1 MLLQKVSERP
11 SLLDTISN
19 TIDLDE
25 APQPSVVKST
35 LKRHQKQALYFMICR
50 EQGWGNHHKIPDI
63 WEQMDND
70 SGRIYVNTITSMH
83 GANMP
88 RQIYG
93 GIIADPM
100 GLGKTLTMI
109 ALVASDLD
117 SQTPMPVDDDLDQTV
132 LPSIP
137 ATLVIVPPPLISA
150 WEEQLSDHLTPGALS
165 YSRYHGNEKS
175 ATRQTFHT
183 DRLVLTTYHT
193 VSAEWKQSAGSSDST
208 LFSVCWRRVVL
219 DEAHFIRNG
228 NSRMAQAICA
238 LHSQARWAVTG
249 TPVQNRLG
257 DLASLLKF
265 IRAHPYTE
273 PKQFDSDI
281 SQLWKSGKDEE
292 AVKRLKRLASCMLL
306 RRAKTTI
313 ELPPRTDLECPV
325 HFDGEEKEAYS
336 RLHQQAIVKID
347 EVLQSTHEASKSNT
361 FVNVL
366 QQIEALRLFCS
377 LGLRYHTRHQ
387 PNDLSNNQDANWNQ
401 VAQSVFNTQR
411 QMGSVACLQC
421 SSNLDLT
428 ESLFDDSTQ
437 SRQEARFFKCLKF
450 LCVECTRKN
459 TSTVRCGH
467 RPSCPVAPVS
477 TDINAFEETDDLD
490 LRGTGSSLQFPSK
503 VKALVSDLQSLPPD
517 TKCIVFSTWRLTL
530 DVVEAALDQAG
541 FPSLRFDGKL
551 AQKDRQSVVNRFRND
566 KTVRVMLLTL
576 SCGAV
581 GLTLTVASRAYLLEP
596 HWNPTLEEQALARI
610 HRLGQTKEVTTVR
623 LYVRDSFE
631 ESVREVQKS
640 KQALANVLL
649 SSHGDGQADTSLSV
663 LEKLRSLL

>member
-1 MLLQKVSERP
+1 M
-11 SLLDTISN
+11 
-19 TIDLDE
+19 
-25 APQPSVVKST
+25 
-35 LKRHQKQALYFMICR
+35 
-50 EQGWGNHHKIPDI
+50 
-63 WEQMDND
+63 
-70 SGRIYVNTITSMH
+70 
-83 GANMP
+83 
-88 RQIYG
+88 
-93 GIIADPM
+93 
-100 GLGKTLTMI
+100 
-109 ALVASDLD
+109 
-117 SQTPMPVDDDLDQTV
+117 
-132 LPSIP
+132 
-137 ATLVIVPPPLISA
+137 
-150 WEEQLSDHLTPGALS
+150 
-165 YSRYHGNEKS
+165 
-175 ATRQTFHT
+175 
-183 DRLVLTTYHT
+183 VLTTYHT
-193 VSAEWKQSAGSSDST
+193 VSAEWKQHAGASDST
-208 LFSVCWRRVVL
+208 LFSVRWRRIVL

-265 IRAHPYTE
+265 IRAHPYAE
-273 PKQFDSDI
+273 PKQFDADI

-325 HFDGEEKEAYS
+325 HFDGEERDAYS

-347 EVLQSTHEASKSNT
+347 EVLQSNHGASKSNT

-387 PNDLSNNQDANWNQ
+387 ASDTSNKQGGNWNKT
-401 VAQSVFNTQR
+401 AQSVFNTQG
-411 QMGSVACLQC
+411 QMGSVTCLQC
-421 SSNLDLT
+421 ASNLDLT
-428 ESLFDDSTQ
+428 ESLFDDSNQ

-450 LCVECTRKN
+450 LCTECTRK
-459 TSTVRCGH
+459 SRSAIQCGH
-467 RPSCPVAPVS
+467 RPSCSVAAVS

-490 LRGTGSSLQFPSK
+490 LRGISSPLQFPSK
-503 VKALVSDLQSLPPD
+503 VKALIADLQSLPSD

-551 AQKDRQSVVNRFRND
+551 AQKDRQSVVDQFRHD
-566 KTVRVMLLTL
+566 KSVRVMLLTL

-610 HRLGQTKEVTTVR
+610 HRLGQTQEVTTVR